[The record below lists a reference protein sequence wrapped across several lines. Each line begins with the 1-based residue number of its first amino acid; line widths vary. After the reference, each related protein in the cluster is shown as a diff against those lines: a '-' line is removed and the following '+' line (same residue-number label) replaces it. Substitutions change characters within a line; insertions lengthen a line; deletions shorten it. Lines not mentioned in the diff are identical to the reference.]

1 MFFFIYPIRKLGV
14 GRCYFTK
21 IIHKSPLKQLSQFK
35 QNMAGMVFEFL
46 EMAKI
51 SEFK

>member
-1 MFFFIYPIRKLGV
+1 LGV

-21 IIHKSPLKQLSQFK
+21 IIHKSALKQLSQFK
-35 QNMAGMVFEFL
+35 QNMAGMVLEFL